1 VRLPE
6 GTGSEGGDPEDGG
19 RSEGGLLGRTIGE
32 LAVRT
37 ETGASV
43 LAVVRGDEVISNPG
57 ADLQLEPGD
66 AVGILGTPEQRAD
79 FRAIAGSFAADSPQ
93 GIADR

>member
-1 VRLPE
+1 MRLPE
-6 GTGSEGGDPEDGG
+6 GAGREGGDPEDGG

-43 LAVVRGDEVISNPG
+43 LAVVRGDKVIPNPG
-57 ADLQLEPGD
+57 ADLRLEPSD
-66 AVGILGTPEQRAD
+66 AWDPGHTGATGRFPRHSQG
-79 FRAIAGSFAADSPQ
+79 FR
-93 GIADR
+93 

>member
-1 VRLPE
+1 
-6 GTGSEGGDPEDGG
+6 
-19 RSEGGLLGRTIGE
+19 
-32 LAVRT
+32 
-37 ETGASV
+37 
-43 LAVVRGDEVISNPG
+43 VISNPG